1 MRVVLDTNVL
11 VSAFLNPRSNPAR
24 ILRLII
30 QGDVLIVLNESIL
43 AEYYEV
49 LKRPKFELDI
59 EAVLIVI
66 DYIGSIGIKAPTLAK
81 SITLPDRG
89 DEPFL
94 EAALATQADALITG
108 NIKHFPKKFCR
119 GQKVLSPREF
129 LDSLK
134 GG

>member
-30 QGDVLIVLNESIL
+30 QGDVFIVLNESIL

-49 LKRPKFELDI
+49 LKRPKFEFDI
-59 EAVLIVI
+59 EDVLIVI
-66 DYIGSIGIKAPTLAK
+66 DYIRSIGIKAPSLAK

-108 NIKHFPKKFCR
+108 NIKHFPKKYCR
-119 GQKVLSPREF
+119 GQKVISPRDF

-134 GG
+134 GE

>member
-1 MRVVLDTNVL
+1 MDTNVL

-30 QGDVLIVLNESIL
+30 QGDVSIVLNESIL

-49 LKRPKFELDI
+49 LKRPKFDLDL
-59 EAVLIVI
+59 EAVLVVI
-66 DYIGSIGIKAPTLAK
+66 DYIRSIGINSTTLAR
-81 SITLPDRG
+81 SITLPDRD

-108 NIKHFPKKFCR
+108 NIKHFPKKNCKV
-119 GQKVLSPREF
+119 QKVITPRDF

-134 GG
+134 GE